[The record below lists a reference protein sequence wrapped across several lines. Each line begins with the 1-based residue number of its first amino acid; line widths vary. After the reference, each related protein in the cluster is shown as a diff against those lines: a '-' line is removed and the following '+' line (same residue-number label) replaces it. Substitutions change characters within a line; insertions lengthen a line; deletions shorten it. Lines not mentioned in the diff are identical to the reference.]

1 MSESMICEQY
11 GPVKPP
17 GSRELEEFA
26 RMVVRKMDKR
36 GELHGP
42 EDDALQWA
50 ALAVWEGV
58 VKYGVP
64 LIPGNRAWHFTA
76 ARLTVVYELRRA
88 KNAASTYDRF
98 THKAAPGY
106 ARLVGCGYT
115 ADPDDPDGAIEVGG
129 GSSPEDRIAALQER
143 AARADL
149 LGEIRRHVEAEEDRP
164 RRLIGIA
171 LGRDSETPVGD
182 AAWLGGATVLEVN
195 AALSRVG
202 KRVREDKHAVEL
214 RRQISEL
221 AA

>member
-1 MSESMICEQY
+1 
-11 GPVKPP
+11 
-17 GSRELEEFA
+17 
-26 RMVVRKMDKR
+26 MVVRTMDKR

-58 VKYGVP
+58 VRYGVP
-64 LIPGNRAWHFTA
+64 LVPGNRAWHFTA
-76 ARLTVVYELRRA
+76 ARLTVIYELRRA

-106 ARLVGCGYT
+106 ARLVGCGYA

-129 GSSPEDRIAALQER
+129 GASPEDRIAALQER

-149 LGEIRRHVEAEEDRP
+149 LGEIRRHVSAEESERA
-164 RRLIGIA
+164 RKMLRIA
-171 LGRDSETPVGD
+171 IDRDSDTPVGD
-182 AAWLGGATVLEVN
+182 AAWLAGVTVLEVN

-202 KRVREDKHAVEL
+202 KRVREDKRAVEL
-214 RRQISEL
+214 RRQIAEL